1 MKPIS
6 EIFTDTEERILD
18 IYVRKSRKE
27 VIKDIETAMPLITDP
42 ELCDNCKSLLLKL
55 QSMSD
60 QDFDN
65 LDL

>member
-1 MKPIS
+1 MSKVS

-18 IYVRKSRKE
+18 IYVRKERKE
-27 VIKDIETAMPLITDP
+27 VIHDIETAMPLITDP
-42 ELCDNCKSLLLKL
+42 EITDNCKSLLNKLKA
-55 QSMSD
+55 MDD

>member
-1 MKPIS
+1 MSKVS

-18 IYVRKSRKE
+18 IYVRKERRE
-27 VIKDIETAMPLITDP
+27 VIQDIETAMPLITDP
-42 ELCDNCKSLLLKL
+42 ELSDNCKSLLIKL
-55 QSMSD
+55 QSMND

>member
-1 MKPIS
+1 MKTIS

-18 IYVRKSRKE
+18 IYVRKDRKE

-42 ELCDNCKSLLLKL
+42 ELNDNCKSLLLKL
-55 QSMSD
+55 QAMSD
-60 QDFDN
+60 GDFDN

>member
-1 MKPIS
+1 MRKVS

-18 IYVRKSRKE
+18 IYVRKERKE
-27 VIKDIETAMPLITDP
+27 VIQDIETAMPLITDP
-42 ELCDNCKSLLLKL
+42 ELSDNCKSLLIKL
-55 QSMSD
+55 QSMND

>member
-1 MKPIS
+1 MRKVS

-18 IYVRKSRKE
+18 IYVRKERRE
-27 VIKDIETAMPLITDP
+27 VIQDIENAMPLITDP
-42 ELCDNCKSLLLKL
+42 ELSDNCKSLLIKL
-55 QSMSD
+55 QSMND

>member
-1 MKPIS
+1 MIKVS

-18 IYVRKSRKE
+18 IYVRKERRE
-27 VIKDIETAMPLITDP
+27 VIQDIETAMPLITDP
-42 ELCDNCKSLLLKL
+42 ELSDNCKSLLIKL
-55 QSMSD
+55 QSMND

>member
-1 MKPIS
+1 MSTIS
-6 EIFTDTEERILD
+6 ELFTDTEGRILD

-42 ELCDNCKSLLLKL
+42 ELSDSCKSLLYKL
-55 QSMSD
+55 QAMED

>member
-1 MKPIS
+1 MRKVS

-18 IYVRKSRKE
+18 IYVRKERRE
-27 VIKDIETAMPLITDP
+27 VIQDIETAMPLITDP
-42 ELCDNCKSLLLKL
+42 ELSDNCKSLLIKL
-55 QSMSD
+55 QSMND